1 MNIPLCE
8 GSLPPPHV
16 LCITWPVMNNLCF
29 DRGSAPLC
37 LWLRSLFVKLY
48 HSPGTPL
55 QSIRS
60 RSWLKPAYSER
71 FIWHFALLEHVGSA
85 CSQKMRASFI
95 HWFMRN
101 SCWSIRF
108 AETTCTY
115 LVTSTN
121 EILVR
126 VDACFGVV
134 DVSVSHFLTEQNLF
148 TCEWACERTWS
159 GNYVETGFLMFQ
171 LSAIVSQSHQIVQ
184 SAGWCF
190 KKCTN
195 KWCFFLGKKTCMVC
209 AVFMRLICALYNIS
223 VQFLKSNINSEYI
236 NGAIKIRSSLDS
248 FLKHNSKP
256 NQTYKCHTTRQ

>member
-8 GSLPPPHV
+8 GSLPLPHV

-37 LWLRSLFVKLY
+37 LWLRSLFVKY
-48 HSPGTPL
+48 IIPPGRLSKAFAQDLDWNRP
-55 QSIRS
+55 
-60 RSWLKPAYSER
+60 YSER

-95 HWFMRN
+95 IG
-101 SCWSIRF
+101 SCG
-108 AETTCTY
+108 
-115 LVTSTN
+115 
-121 EILVR
+121 ILVGQSVLLNYLHLSGDFHEWNPYTCWCMFWR
-126 VDACFGVV
+126 GWCKCFT
-134 DVSVSHFLTEQNLF
+134 FLTEQNLS

-209 AVFMRLICALYNIS
+209 AVFMRLICAL
-223 VQFLKSNINSEYI
+223 
-236 NGAIKIRSSLDS
+236 
-248 FLKHNSKP
+248 
-256 NQTYKCHTTRQ
+256 